1 MKPNPLKPTHTVF
14 SVSKDEIISLI
25 DEGWTKK
32 GNGILQGNGNKIY
45 EINMGRIIGTNG
57 EDTLIIITKG
67 SSNEIVTAYPKGK

>member
-1 MKPNPLKPTHTVF
+1 MT
-14 SVSKDEIISLI
+14 KDGPEQL
-25 DEGWTKK
+25 
-32 GNGILQGNGNKIY
+32 LY